1 MSILNT
7 PFNTPYNS
15 APFSKIKTA
24 DFLPAFKLAIQNSKK
39 NIEDITSNTEV
50 PNFKNTVEAL
60 EFSSLILE
68 RISNLF
74 FNLNAAETNQAIQK
88 IAQQVSPL
96 LTAFSNDI
104 SLNKALFKRIKYVY
118 KQKEKINLSV
128 EQNTLLENK
137 YKSFVRNGANLKSS
151 DQSKLREIDKEL
163 SSLRLTFGEHLLSET
178 NRFRLEIEDRSDL
191 EGLPENCIETAKI
204 LAKKEGKRGWLFTLD
219 YPSYVPFM
227 TYAKNRAL
235 RKKMALAFGKK
246 GFQNDAFDNQLL
258 LLKIVKLRHQR
269 ARLLGYK
276 THADYVLEE
285 RMAKSPET
293 VLSFLEDFKSKAMP
307 AARREFSELSK
318 FAKELDGIETL
329 QKWDSAYYSEKLKKR
344 CFDIDD
350 NLLKP
355 YFELENVLEGA
366 FKIAEKLFQ
375 IQFVKTNDVETYH
388 SDVVVY
394 KVSDLKGEF
403 VALFYA
409 DFFPRPG
416 KRAGAWMTSFKPQYR
431 VDGVEERPHV
441 SIVCNFTKP
450 TKNQPSLLTFSELKT
465 LFHEFGHALHG
476 MLAKTNYPSLSGTNV
491 PWDFVELPSQFME
504 NWCYEKQALQLF
516 AVHYKN
522 SELIPMKWI
531 EKIKAAA
538 QFQQGMQTLKQLSFG
553 LLDMSW
559 HTQDPSG
566 IKNVKTHENSAFGNT
581 QLFPDI
587 MENCMSTAFAHIF
600 QGGYSSGYYS
610 YKWAEVLEADAFA
623 YFKTKQLF
631 DPEIAS
637 SFQRHILSQGGTE
650 NPEVLYKSFRGKSA
664 SNKALLERAGL
675 V

>member
-178 NRFRLEIEDRSDL
+178 NRFRLEIENRSDL

-293 VLSFLEDFKSKAMP
+293 VLSFLEDFKSKAVP

>member
-7 PFNTPYNS
+7 PFDTPYNS

-128 EQNTLLENK
+128 EQNTLLEKK

-450 TKNQPSLLTFSELKT
+450 TKNQPSLLTFSELTT

-522 SELIPMKWI
+522 SELIPMEWI

-538 QFQQGMQTLKQLSFG
+538 QFQQGMQTLRQLSLG

-559 HTQDPSG
+559 HAHDPSG

-581 QLFPDI
+581 QLFPEI

-631 DPEIAS
+631 NSEIAS
-637 SFQRHILSQGGTE
+637 SLQKHILSQGGTE
-650 NPEVLYKSFRGKSA
+650 NPEVLYKNFRGKSA

>member
-128 EQNTLLENK
+128 EQNTLLEKK

-151 DQSKLREIDKEL
+151 DQSKLREIDKEI

-431 VDGVEERPHV
+431 VDGAEERPHV

-450 TKNQPSLLTFSELKT
+450 TKNQPSLLTFSELTT

-516 AVHYKN
+516 AVHYET

-538 QFQQGMQTLKQLSFG
+538 QFQQGMQTLRQLSFG

-559 HTQDPSG
+559 HAQDPSG

-587 MENCMSTAFAHIF
+587 MENCISTAFAHIF

-631 DPEIAS
+631 DPKVAS
-637 SFQRHILSQGGTE
+637 NLQKHILSQGGTE
-650 NPEVLYKSFRGKSA
+650 NPEVLYKRFRGKSA

-675 V
+675 I

>member
-128 EQNTLLENK
+128 EQNTLLEKK

-450 TKNQPSLLTFSELKT
+450 TKNQPSLLTFSELTT

-538 QFQQGMQTLKQLSFG
+538 QFQQGMQTLRQLSFG

-559 HTQDPSG
+559 HAHDPSG

-631 DPEIAS
+631 DSEIAS
-637 SFQRHILSQGGTE
+637 SLQKHILSQGGTE
-650 NPEVLYKSFRGKSA
+650 NPEVLYKNFRGKSA

>member
-128 EQNTLLENK
+128 EQNTLLEKK

-450 TKNQPSLLTFSELKT
+450 TKNQPSLLTFSELTT

-516 AVHYKN
+516 AVHHKN

-538 QFQQGMQTLKQLSFG
+538 QFQQGMQTLRQLSLG

-559 HTQDPSG
+559 HAHDPSG

-631 DPEIAS
+631 NSEIAS
-637 SFQRHILSQGGTE
+637 SLQKHILSQGGTE
-650 NPEVLYKSFRGKSA
+650 NPEVLYKNFRGKSA

>member
-128 EQNTLLENK
+128 EQNTLLEKK

-450 TKNQPSLLTFSELKT
+450 TKNQPSLLTFSELTT

-538 QFQQGMQTLKQLSFG
+538 QFQQGMQTLRQLSFG

-559 HTQDPSG
+559 HAHDPSG

-587 MENCMSTAFAHIF
+587 MENCISTAFAHIF

-631 DPEIAS
+631 DPKVAS
-637 SFQRHILSQGGTE
+637 NLQKHILSQGGTE
-650 NPEVLYKSFRGKSA
+650 NPEVLYKRFRGKSA

>member
-7 PFNTPYNS
+7 PFDTPYNS

-24 DFLPAFKLAIQNSKK
+24 DFLPAFKLAIKNSKK

-68 RISNLF
+68 RISNIF

-178 NRFRLEIEDRSDL
+178 NRFRLEIENRSDL

-350 NLLKP
+350 SLLKP

-450 TKNQPSLLTFSELKT
+450 TKNQPSLLTFSELTT

-538 QFQQGMQTLKQLSFG
+538 QFQQGMQTLRQLSFA

-559 HTQDPSG
+559 HAHDPSG

-631 DPEIAS
+631 NSEIAS
-637 SFQRHILSQGGTE
+637 SLQKHILSQGGTE
-650 NPEVLYKSFRGKSA
+650 NPEVLYKNFRGKSA

>member
-104 SLNKALFKRIKYVY
+104 SLDKALFKRIKYVY
-118 KQKEKINLSV
+118 KQKGKINLTV
-128 EQNTLLENK
+128 EQNTLLEKK

-163 SSLRLTFGEHLLSET
+163 NSLRLTFGEHLLSET
-178 NRFRLEIEDRSDL
+178 NRFRLQIEDRSDL
-191 EGLPENCIETAKI
+191 EGLPENCIKTAKI
-204 LAKKEGKRGWLFTLD
+204 LAKKEGKKGWLFTLD

-227 TYAKNRAL
+227 TYANNRAL
-235 RKKMALAFGKK
+235 RKKMVLAFGKK

-355 YFELENVLEGA
+355 YFELENVLQGA

-394 KVSDLKGEF
+394 NVSDLKGEF

-538 QFQQGMQTLKQLSFG
+538 QFQQGMQTLRQLSLG

-559 HTQDPSG
+559 HAHDPSG

-587 MENCMSTAFAHIF
+587 MENCISTGFAHIF

-631 DPEIAS
+631 NSEIAS
-637 SFQRHILSQGGTE
+637 SLQKHILSQGGTE
-650 NPEVLYKSFRGKSA
+650 NPEVLYKRFRGKSA

>member
-128 EQNTLLENK
+128 EQNTLLEKK

-204 LAKKEGKRGWLFTLD
+204 LAKKEGKKGWLFTLD

-355 YFELENVLEGA
+355 YFELENVLQGA

-450 TKNQPSLLTFSELKT
+450 TKNQPSLLTFSELTT

-504 NWCYEKQALQLF
+504 NWCYEKQTLQLF
-516 AVHYKN
+516 AVHYKT

-538 QFQQGMQTLKQLSFG
+538 QFQQGMQTLRQLSFG

-559 HTQDPSG
+559 HAQDPSG

-631 DPEIAS
+631 DSEIAS
-637 SFQRHILSQGGTE
+637 SLQKHILSQGGTE
-650 NPEVLYKSFRGKSA
+650 NPEVLYKNFRGKSA

>member
-1 MSILNT
+1 
-7 PFNTPYNS
+7 
-15 APFSKIKTA
+15 
-24 DFLPAFKLAIQNSKK
+24 
-39 NIEDITSNTEV
+39 
-50 PNFKNTVEAL
+50 
-60 EFSSLILE
+60 
-68 RISNLF
+68 
-74 FNLNAAETNQAIQK
+74 
-88 IAQQVSPL
+88 
-96 LTAFSNDI
+96 
-104 SLNKALFKRIKYVY
+104 
-118 KQKEKINLSV
+118 
-128 EQNTLLENK
+128 
-137 YKSFVRNGANLKSS
+137 
-151 DQSKLREIDKEL
+151 
-163 SSLRLTFGEHLLSET
+163 
-178 NRFRLEIEDRSDL
+178 
-191 EGLPENCIETAKI
+191 
-204 LAKKEGKRGWLFTLD
+204 
-219 YPSYVPFM
+219 
-227 TYAKNRAL
+227 
-235 RKKMALAFGKK
+235 
-246 GFQNDAFDNQLL
+246 
-258 LLKIVKLRHQR
+258 
-269 ARLLGYK
+269 
-276 THADYVLEE
+276 
-285 RMAKSPET
+285 MAKSPET

-307 AARREFSELSK
+307 AAQREFSELSK

-355 YFELENVLEGA
+355 YFELENVLQGA

-450 TKNQPSLLTFSELKT
+450 TKNQPSLLTFSELTT

-516 AVHYKN
+516 AVHYKT

-538 QFQQGMQTLKQLSFG
+538 QFQQGMQTLRQLSFG

-559 HTQDPSG
+559 HAQDPSG

-631 DPEIAS
+631 DPKVAS
-637 SFQRHILSQGGTE
+637 NLQKHILSQGGTE
-650 NPEVLYKSFRGKSA
+650 NPEVLYKNFRGKSA

>member
-7 PFNTPYNS
+7 PFDTPYNS

-128 EQNTLLENK
+128 EQNTLLEKK

-394 KVSDLKGEF
+394 KVIDLKGEF
-403 VALFYA
+403 VALLYA

-450 TKNQPSLLTFSELKT
+450 TKNQPSLLTFSELTT

-538 QFQQGMQTLKQLSFG
+538 QFQQGMQTLRQLSLG

-559 HTQDPSG
+559 HAHDPSG

-631 DPEIAS
+631 NSEIAS
-637 SFQRHILSQGGTE
+637 SLQKHILSQGGTE
-650 NPEVLYKSFRGKSA
+650 NPEVLYKNFRGKSA

>member
-128 EQNTLLENK
+128 EQNTLLEKK

-204 LAKKEGKRGWLFTLD
+204 LAKKEGKKGWLFTLD

-329 QKWDSAYYSEKLKKR
+329 QKWDNAYYSEKLKKR

-450 TKNQPSLLTFSELKT
+450 TKNQPSLLTFSELTT

-504 NWCYEKQALQLF
+504 NWCYEKQTLQLF

-531 EKIKAAA
+531 EKIKAAS
-538 QFQQGMQTLKQLSFG
+538 QFQQGMQTLRQLSFG

-559 HTQDPSG
+559 HAHDPSG

-631 DPEIAS
+631 DPKVTS
-637 SFQRHILSQGGTE
+637 NFQKHILSQGGTE
-650 NPEVLYKSFRGKSA
+650 NPEVLYKRFRGKSA

>member
-128 EQNTLLENK
+128 EQNTLLEKK

-246 GFQNDAFDNQLL
+246 GFQNDAFDNQLV

-293 VLSFLEDFKSKAMP
+293 VLSFLEDFKSKAIP

-394 KVSDLKGEF
+394 KVSDLQGEF

-450 TKNQPSLLTFSELKT
+450 TKNQPSLLTFSELTT

-538 QFQQGMQTLKQLSFG
+538 QFQQGMQTLRQLSLG

-559 HTQDPSG
+559 HAHDPSG

-587 MENCMSTAFAHIF
+587 MENCISTAFAHIF

-631 DPEIAS
+631 NSEIAS
-637 SFQRHILSQGGTE
+637 SLQKHILSQGGTE
-650 NPEVLYKSFRGKSA
+650 NPEVLYKNFRGKSA

>member
-74 FNLNAAETNQAIQK
+74 FNLNTAETNQAIQK

-128 EQNTLLENK
+128 EQNTLLEKK

-450 TKNQPSLLTFSELKT
+450 TKNQPSLLTFSELTT

-516 AVHYKN
+516 AVHYKT

-538 QFQQGMQTLKQLSFG
+538 QFQQGMQTLRQLSFG

-559 HTQDPSG
+559 HAQDPSG

-587 MENCMSTAFAHIF
+587 MENCISTAFAHIF

-631 DPEIAS
+631 DPKVAS
-637 SFQRHILSQGGTE
+637 NLQKHILSQGGTE
-650 NPEVLYKSFRGKSA
+650 NPEVLYKRFRGKSA

>member
-15 APFSKIKTA
+15 VPFSKIKTA

-128 EQNTLLENK
+128 EQNTLLEKK

-450 TKNQPSLLTFSELKT
+450 TKNQPSLLTFSELTT

-538 QFQQGMQTLKQLSFG
+538 QFQQGMQTLRQLSFG

-559 HTQDPSG
+559 HAHDPSG

-587 MENCMSTAFAHIF
+587 MENCISTAFAHIF

-631 DPEIAS
+631 DSEIAS
-637 SFQRHILSQGGTE
+637 SLQKHILSQGGTE
-650 NPEVLYKSFRGKSA
+650 NPEVLYKNFRGKSA

>member
-7 PFNTPYNS
+7 PFDTPYNS

-118 KQKEKINLSV
+118 KQKEKINLTV
-128 EQNTLLENK
+128 EQNTLLEKK

-204 LAKKEGKRGWLFTLD
+204 LAKKEGKKGWLFTLD
-219 YPSYVPFM
+219 YPSYVPFI

-235 RKKMALAFGKK
+235 RKKMVLAFGKK
-246 GFQNDAFDNQLL
+246 GFQNDAYDNQLL

-276 THADYVLEE
+276 THANYVLEE

-355 YFELENVLEGA
+355 YFELENVLQGA

-375 IQFVKTNDVETYH
+375 IKFIKTNDVETYH

-394 KVSDLKGEF
+394 KVSDVKGEF

-409 DFFPRPG
+409 DFFPRAG

-450 TKNQPSLLTFSELKT
+450 NKNQPSLLTFSELTT

-491 PWDFVELPSQFME
+491 AWDFVELPSQFME

-516 AVHYKN
+516 AVHFKT
-522 SELIPMKWI
+522 SKLIPMKWI

-538 QFQQGMQTLKQLSFG
+538 QFQQGMQTLRQLSFG

-559 HTQDPSG
+559 HAQDPSG
-566 IKNVKTHENSAFGNT
+566 IKNIKTHENSVFGNT
-581 QLFPDI
+581 QLFPEI
-587 MENCMSTAFAHIF
+587 MENCISTAFAHIF
-600 QGGYSSGYYS
+600 HGGYSSGYYS

-631 DPEIAS
+631 NSEIAS
-637 SFQRHILSQGGTE
+637 SLQKHILSQGGTE
-650 NPEVLYKSFRGKSA
+650 NPEVLYKNFRGKSA

>member
-24 DFLPAFKLAIQNSKK
+24 DFLPAFKLAIQNSRK

-178 NRFRLEIEDRSDL
+178 NRFRLEIENRSDL

>member
-128 EQNTLLENK
+128 EQNTLLEKK

-246 GFQNDAFDNQLL
+246 GFQNDALDNQLL

-450 TKNQPSLLTFSELKT
+450 TKNQPSLLTFSELTT

-504 NWCYEKQALQLF
+504 NWCYEKQTLQLF
-516 AVHYKN
+516 AVHYKT

-538 QFQQGMQTLKQLSFG
+538 QFQQGMQTLRQLSFG

-559 HTQDPSG
+559 HAHDPSG

-587 MENCMSTAFAHIF
+587 MENCISTAFAHIF

-631 DPEIAS
+631 DSEIAS
-637 SFQRHILSQGGTE
+637 SLQKHILSQGGTE
-650 NPEVLYKSFRGKSA
+650 NPEVLYKNFRGKSA

>member
-1 MSILNT
+1 MNILNT

-88 IAQQVSPL
+88 ISQQVSPL

-128 EQNTLLENK
+128 EQNTLLEKK

-450 TKNQPSLLTFSELKT
+450 TKNQPSLLTFSELTT

-538 QFQQGMQTLKQLSFG
+538 QFQQGMQTLRQLSFA

-559 HTQDPSG
+559 HAHDPSG

-631 DPEIAS
+631 DSEIAS
-637 SFQRHILSQGGTE
+637 SLQKHILSQGGTE
-650 NPEVLYKSFRGKSA
+650 NPEVLYKKFRGKSA

>member
-15 APFSKIKTA
+15 APFSKIKPA

-128 EQNTLLENK
+128 EQNTLLEKK

-450 TKNQPSLLTFSELKT
+450 TKNQPSLLTFSELTT

-538 QFQQGMQTLKQLSFG
+538 QFQQGMQTLRQLSFG

-559 HTQDPSG
+559 HAQDPSG

-631 DPEIAS
+631 DPKVAS
-637 SFQRHILSQGGTE
+637 SLQKHILSQGGTE
-650 NPEVLYKSFRGKSA
+650 NPELLYKRFRGKSA

>member
-128 EQNTLLENK
+128 EQNTLLEKK

-450 TKNQPSLLTFSELKT
+450 TKNQPSLLTFSELTT

-538 QFQQGMQTLKQLSFG
+538 QFQQGMQTLRQLSLG

-559 HTQDPSG
+559 HAHDPSG

-631 DPEIAS
+631 NSEIAS
-637 SFQRHILSQGGTE
+637 SLQKHILSQGGTE
-650 NPEVLYKSFRGKSA
+650 NPEVLYKNFRGKSA

>member
-178 NRFRLEIEDRSDL
+178 NRFRLEIENRSDL

-394 KVSDLKGEF
+394 KVSDQKGEF

-538 QFQQGMQTLKQLSFG
+538 QFQQGMQTLRQLSFG

-559 HTQDPSG
+559 HAQDPSG

>member
-128 EQNTLLENK
+128 EQNTLLEKK

-450 TKNQPSLLTFSELKT
+450 TKNQPSLLTFSELTT

-538 QFQQGMQTLKQLSFG
+538 QFQQGMQTLRQLSFA

-559 HTQDPSG
+559 HAHDPSG

-631 DPEIAS
+631 DPKVAS
-637 SFQRHILSQGGTE
+637 NLQKHILSQGGTE
-650 NPEVLYKSFRGKSA
+650 NPEILYKRFRGKSA

>member
-137 YKSFVRNGANLKSS
+137 FKSFVRNGANLKSS

-178 NRFRLEIEDRSDL
+178 NRFRLEIENRSDL

>member
-128 EQNTLLENK
+128 EQNTLLEKK

-178 NRFRLEIEDRSDL
+178 NRFRLEIENRSDL

-269 ARLLGYK
+269 ACLLGYK

-307 AARREFSELSK
+307 AAQREFSELSK

-394 KVSDLKGEF
+394 NVSDLKGEF

-516 AVHYKN
+516 AVHYET

-538 QFQQGMQTLKQLSFG
+538 QFQQGMQTLRQLSFG

-559 HTQDPSG
+559 HAQDPSG
-566 IKNVKTHENSAFGNT
+566 IKNIKTHENSAFGNT

-587 MENCMSTAFAHIF
+587 MENCISTGFAHIF

-631 DPEIAS
+631 DPKVAS
-637 SFQRHILSQGGTE
+637 NLQKHILSQGGTE
-650 NPEVLYKSFRGKSA
+650 NPEVLYKRFRGKSA

>member
-178 NRFRLEIEDRSDL
+178 NRFRLEIENRSDL

>member
-15 APFSKIKTA
+15 APFSKIKTT

-128 EQNTLLENK
+128 EQNTLLEKK

-403 VALFYA
+403 AALFYA

-450 TKNQPSLLTFSELKT
+450 TKNQPSLLTFSELTT

-538 QFQQGMQTLKQLSFG
+538 QFQQGMQTLRQLSFG

-559 HTQDPSG
+559 HAQDPSG

-587 MENCMSTAFAHIF
+587 TENCMSTAFAHIF

-631 DPEIAS
+631 DPKVAS
-637 SFQRHILSQGGTE
+637 SLQKHILSQGGTE
-650 NPEVLYKSFRGKSA
+650 NPELLYKRFRGKSA

>member
-178 NRFRLEIEDRSDL
+178 NRFRLEIENRSDL

-538 QFQQGMQTLKQLSFG
+538 QFQQGMQTLRQLSFG
-553 LLDMSW
+553 LLDMRW

>member
-178 NRFRLEIEDRSDL
+178 NRFRLEIENRSDL

-623 YFKTKQLF
+623 YFKSKQLF